1 DENNCSIQ
9 LLISILINESLNRPP
24 IFRFIEN
31 IIVKLP
37 KIEMT
42 VGVAQVLSSH
52 SLSDEESIQKAS
64 EILRDTKSVNDYD
77 LKEYI
82 KKYNNSETYLESIL
96 KIKQLISTKY
106 LKEYN

>member
-1 DENNCSIQ
+1 
-9 LLISILINESLNRPP
+9 
-24 IFRFIEN
+24 
-31 IIVKLP
+31 
-37 KIEMT
+37 MT
-42 VGVAQVLSSH
+42 VGVAQVLSNH

-64 EILRDTKSVNDYD
+64 EILRDTESVNDYD

-106 LKEYN
+106 LEEYN

>member
-1 DENNCSIQ
+1 
-9 LLISILINESLNRPP
+9 
-24 IFRFIEN
+24 
-31 IIVKLP
+31 
-37 KIEMT
+37 M
-42 VGVAQVLSSH
+42 AQVLSSH

>member
-1 DENNCSIQ
+1 MTVYDRVKF
-9 LLISILINESLNRPP
+9 LLDKR
-24 IFRFIEN
+24 
-31 IIVKLP
+31 K
-37 KIEMT
+37 MT
-42 VGVAQVLSSH
+42 VGVAQVLSNH

-106 LKEYN
+106 LEEYN